1 MAALVRERV
10 GIRDITKRAT
20 VPENP
25 KAKLMYYLNCV
36 AFVIDLNDP
45 NLNRLKDYKNY
56 FLLNE
61 TETDALLALVVLFSP
76 DELIGKVFFH
86 NEDCGGFTGQ
96 FFELSAVS
104 NMLAVTDNIIIGGE
118 RKRVAN
124 IMFFQR
130 KWMEDNYLKPI
141 RSFQGRL
148 GRMAR
153 GLPGRAPSP
162 LTVRTPLTYTYS
174 THSSRHNNTAICPC
188 NIL

>member
-10 GIRDITKRAT
+10 GIKDITQKAT

-45 NLNRLKDYKNY
+45 NLSRLRNY
-56 FLLNE
+56 QNYSSLTE
-61 TETDALLALVVLFSP
+61 AETDALLALVLLFSP
-76 DELIGKVFFH
+76 DELVGKVFFH
-86 NEDCGGFTGQ
+86 SEDCGGFTGQ
-96 FFELSAVS
+96 FFELNAVS

-130 KWMEDNYLKPI
+130 RWMEDNYFTPI
-141 RSFQGRL
+141 RSFQSRL
-148 GRMAR
+148 ERMAR
-153 GLPGRAPSP
+153 GLPGRALSPPRALPPPRVYTPPSYRRDNDP
-162 LTVRTPLTYTYS
+162 SS
-174 THSSRHNNTAICPC
+174 TCI
-188 NIL
+188 IL